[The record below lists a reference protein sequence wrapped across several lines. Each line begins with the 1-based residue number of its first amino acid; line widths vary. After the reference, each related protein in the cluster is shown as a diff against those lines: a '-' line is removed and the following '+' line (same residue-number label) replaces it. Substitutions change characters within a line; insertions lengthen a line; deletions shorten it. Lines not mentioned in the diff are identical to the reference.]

1 MLEEF
6 FKDDMKAIDARFEA
20 QKIAFAPIVFQV
32 SKCMIDFN
40 VLKTIEESG
49 DSGIT
54 FKDILKKVDLS
65 EYALSVLLELSLGL
79 SLIKIAEN
87 SNPYKYMLGKIGFFL
102 LNDKLTRVNINFI
115 NDVCYNGMFYLN
127 DSLINSKPEG
137 LKVFGD
143 YETIYKGLSSIPDNS
158 RKSWIEFDNY
168 YSDRCYE
175 SSLPIIF
182 EKSRINIMD
191 IGTNTAKF
199 SISALKYDNNVKC
212 SLIDLDGQIKLAK
225 KNIENNGFDNRVDYF
240 PMNILDEKSELPL
253 NCDVIWMSQFLDC
266 FSIENIKL
274 IMNKIKKCI
283 NNETDIFILEPLWDK
298 QKYISSAFSIQ
309 ATSLYFTAMAN
320 GNSKM
325 YTYMQL
331 VDAIEEEGFKLIKE
345 YHNIGDTYHSLLNFK
360 LKL

>member
-1 MLEEF
+1 MLKEF
-6 FKDDMKAIDARFEA
+6 YDDDIKAVDARFEA

-32 SKCMIDFN
+32 SKCMVDFN
-40 VLKTIEESG
+40 ILKTIEDSG
-49 DSGIT
+49 DMGIT
-54 FKDILKKVDLS
+54 AKDILKKVDLS

-79 SLIKIAEN
+79 SLIKIVKN
-87 SNPYKYMLGKIGFFL
+87 SNPNKYVLGKIGFFL
-102 LNDKLTRVNINFI
+102 LNDKLTRVNVNFV
-115 NDVCYNGMFYLN
+115 NDICYKGMFYLN

-143 YETIYKGLSSIPDNS
+143 YETIYSGLSSISDND
-158 RKSWIEFDNY
+158 RKSWIDFDNY

-182 EKSRINIMD
+182 DKNIKTIMD

-199 SISALKYDNNVKC
+199 SLSALKYNENVKC
-212 SLIDLDGQIKLAK
+212 LLIDLDGQIKLAK
-225 KNIENNGFDNRVDYF
+225 KNVEDNGFQNRVEYF
-240 PMNILDEKSELPL
+240 PMNILDEKTSLPL

-274 IMNKIKKCI
+274 IMNKVKKCADK
-283 NNETDIFILEPLWDK
+283 ETDIFILEPLWDK

-309 ATSLYFTAMAN
+309 ATSLYFTAIAN

-325 YTYMQL
+325 YPYML
-331 VDAIEEEGFKLIKE
+331 LADTIEKEGFKLIKE
-345 YHNIGDTYHSLLNFK
+345 YHNIGDTYHSLLNFR
-360 LKL
+360 LK